1 MQNELKLNLISD
13 VCDGI
18 KTQPIS
24 LKFEDVLSFKKTNF
38 YGGDH
43 TFIRTSDLNNGFYV
57 SESYEQVQRQCE
69 DLRERYI
76 RWAYVIKNG
85 PNYTHYV
92 PKDTVETYV
101 VGESNHVT
109 LHLSSGNLIAT
120 KKTMAELRASAI
132 EVYF

>member
-69 DLRERYI
+69 DLRERYV
-76 RWAYVIKNG
+76 RWAYVIPAGSKC
-85 PNYTHYV
+85 THYI
-92 PKDTVETYV
+92 PKDTVETYAV
-101 VGESNHVT
+101 DENNHIT
-109 LHLSSGNLIAT
+109 LRLNSGDKFTT